1 MFWEVNG
8 KAKEQLITRNFWSY
22 HVGYNV
28 CGALTIEMSGTTCW
42 NEIPKTFIASEK
54 KGAKNH
60 HNRVLS
66 VLESILAQKAVQIHN
81 RNVLQL
87 IMMFWELNLRPK
99 RQLLNRN
106 FWSYHVGYIFS
117 GALTIEMSGT
127 TCWNEKPKTFFAK
140 EKDELRIIKIALWA
154 FSKRFEHKKV
164 V

>member
-42 NEIPKTFIASEK
+42 NEQPKTFIVSK
-54 KGAKNH
+54 KNEIKGIIIIC
-60 HNRVLS
+60 VLS
-66 VLESILAQKAVQIHN
+66 VLESISEMRNLKLSLRKKSCLKSIT

-87 IMMFWELNLRPK
+87 KMMFWELNLRPK

-106 FWSYHVGYIFS
+106 FWSYHVGYHVCR
-117 GALTIEMSGT
+117 ALTIEMSGT
-127 TCWNEKPKTFFAK
+127 TCWNEKPKTFFAS
-140 EKDELRIIKIALWA
+140 EKKWLRIIKIE
-154 FSKRFEHKKV
+154 F
-164 V
+164 